1 MATESS
7 VWMLADGRNAVRE
20 RVWVVPAMP
29 ERLKVGNVVGEMAFE
44 EFGNWLAN
52 KTAPTARLTTRP

>member
-1 MATESS
+1 
-7 VWMLADGRNAVRE
+7 MLADGRNAVRE